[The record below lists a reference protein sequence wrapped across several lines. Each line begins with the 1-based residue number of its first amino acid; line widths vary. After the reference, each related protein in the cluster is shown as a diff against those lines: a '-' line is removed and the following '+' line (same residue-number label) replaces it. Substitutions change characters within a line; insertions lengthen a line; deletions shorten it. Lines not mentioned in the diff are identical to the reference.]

1 MFTFGFISS
10 IFDYL
15 TFGVLLIGF
24 KAKQELF
31 QSSWF
36 VLSIITEL
44 MVLMVMRTQKPFFK
58 SRPAP
63 ILLYSTIGVGIVT
76 ILIAYLPI
84 NKIFLIEPIPIGILL
99 QLIGIVGLYIITTE
113 LAKKYFYKIK
123 NKDNK

>member
-1 MFTFGFISS
+1 MFTFGLISS

-24 KAKQELF
+24 KADQELF